1 MASDSELDAK
11 LELFRSITETTSRLQ
26 RLTEIYQVQ
35 FRYCTGT
42 GTGNL

>member
-26 RLTEIYQVQ
+26 RLVEIYQVQ
-35 FRYCTGT
+35 LRYCSGICIR
-42 GTGNL
+42 NL